1 MIDLTLLYI
10 GEDLSKMTLFSN
22 HVQKVVFAPTEADAL
37 LALSKQKFHAI
48 LIDESVS
55 SGEAL
60 NFFQRVKMVN
70 KHILT
75 VMVTIDPDVQT
86 LLRAISLGINE
97 VLNYPLNKEN
107 VAEIVQKLYFASL
120 ISRQLVQKNLLLNQY
135 KNALDSSLS
144 ISKTNLEGV
153 ITYVN
158 DKFCQTTEYLPS
170 ELIGKTHRLLKHPD
184 TSKRQIRELWE
195 TIQSKRVWHSTIAD
209 QTKTGKTFY
218 SEIFII
224 PILNERQEIAEY
236 MDMRVDSTAVHTQ
249 QRYLQKILDAQSTLI
264 VVHGEGRIVR
274 CNYRFL
280 EFFGVESIA
289 SFVTLH
295 HSLEKLIVKYPEC
308 LPSELFVKWTQTP
321 KMTKE
326 VKIALLDQSGKPRIF
341 KASKSY
347 MDDSADASEIIIS
360 LTDITAMDTYL
371 LTLQSKVNEA
381 TQAIRDQQ
389 QQLIAQS
396 RAAALGEMFDNIAH
410 QWRQPIGAINNAI
423 INAEFGMEL
432 GEYSEREV
440 LDTFHKIT
448 TYTAFLSN
456 TINDFRN
463 FSNPDK
469 VKTSFLL
476 HESIIQTVNIIRG
489 SYEANTIVL
498 AYEPNPETGSLRVF
512 GSQGELSQ
520 VILNILGNARDAI
533 KENKIAEGAVGIRV
547 EYDDVNVI
555 MEISDNGGGIPEN
568 IRDKIF
574 DPYFTTKHKAQGTGI
589 GLYMSKTIVETH
601 FNGQLAVK
609 NREGGAVFRI
619 TLPLSQ
625 GRS

>member
-1 MIDLTLLYI
+1 MIDLALLYM
-10 GEDLSKMTLFSN
+10 GREHSKMALFSN
-22 HVQKVVFAPTEADAL
+22 HVQKAVFVLTEEEAL
-37 LALSKQKFHAI
+37 SLLSKQKFHAM

-55 SGEAL
+55 CGDAL
-60 NFFQRVKMVN
+60 NIFQRVKRVN

-97 VLNYPLNKEN
+97 VLNYPLNGEN
-107 VAEIVQKLYFASL
+107 IAKIVQKLQGASL
-120 ISRQLVQKNLLLNQY
+120 VSRQLLQKNLVLNQY

-144 ISKTNLEGV
+144 IVKTDLEGV

-158 DKFCQTTEYLPS
+158 DKFCQTSEYPPS
-170 ELIGKTHRLLKHPD
+170 ELIGNTHRLLKHPD
-184 TSKRQIRELWE
+184 TPKEQIRELWE
-195 TIQSKRVWHSTIAD
+195 TIQSKRVWHSMMID
-209 QTKTGKTFY
+209 RTKTGKTFY

-224 PILNERQEIAEY
+224 PIVNERQEIAEY

-249 QRYLQKILDAQSTLI
+249 QRYLQKILDAQSTL
-264 VVHGEGRIVR
+264 VLLYGHGTITR

-280 EFFGVESIA
+280 EFFGVKTIA

-295 HSLEKLIVKYPEC
+295 HSLENLIVKYPEC
-308 LPSELFVKWTQTP
+308 LPTELFVKWRETP

-326 VKIALLDQSGKPRIF
+326 VKIALLDLSGKPRIF

-347 MDDSADASEIIIS
+347 MDDPSDASEIIIS

-432 GEYSEREV
+432 GEYSEQEV

-469 VKTSFLL
+469 VKTSFSL

-489 SYEANTIVL
+489 SYEANNIVL
-498 AYEPNPETGSLRVF
+498 RYEPNPKSESIRVF
-512 GSQGELSQ
+512 GPQGELSQ

-533 KENKIAEGAVGIRV
+533 KENKIAAGAVEIKV
-547 EYDDVNVI
+547 ERDDTNVSL
-555 MEISDNGGGIPEN
+555 EISDNGEGIPEN

-574 DPYFTTKHKAQGTGI
+574 DPYFTTKHKAQGAGI

-601 FNGQLAVK
+601 FNGRLVVK
-609 NREGGAVFRI
+609 NRESGAVFRI
-619 TLPLSQ
+619 SLPLS
-625 GRS
+625 